1 MMAALTILVPTIGRL
16 SLARTLRSL
25 ANQPLDPDDE
35 VLVIGEG
42 APVRA
47 LAARFGYQ
55 HVACARGR
63 HWGCEERT
71 LGLARAR
78 RPYLAFLDDDD
89 AWTPG
94 ARAALAAAIADT
106 PTRPSLFRMR
116 YPDGR
121 TLWADPVLRCGN
133 VGTAMMLLPNDPTK
147 LGRWTTRYEGDF
159 DFLASM
165 TWAVADIAWRPI
177 VIAEVQ
183 P

>member
-1 MMAALTILVPTIGRL
+1 MMAALTILVPTIGRP

-42 APVRA
+42 APVR
-47 LAARFGYQ
+47 
-55 HVACARGR
+55 
-63 HWGCEERT
+63 
-71 LGLARAR
+71 
-78 RPYLAFLDDDD
+78 
-89 AWTPG
+89 
-94 ARAALAAAIADT
+94 ALAAAIADT